1 MRDTTH
7 PFSLNRSKASVAF
20 LVTFTSLVVGAYAL
34 AQDAILPQGDPR
46 LNNSPEEQA
55 RRDATRDSR
64 LKQQGQGPNYR
75 VEGELQGGERQAT
88 VGDPNGPSRQDTGL
102 ADPSV
107 NPGQAS
113 GMKRVQ
119 GRVIKSEDRT
129 HTVRLAT
136 GGDTTLMVD
145 DRTRGDKDLRPGDVI
160 TGILTPEGRA
170 VMVQKA
176 PRNQ

>member
-1 MRDTTH
+1 MRDTHHHLPLIRGKRRITV
-7 PFSLNRSKASVAF
+7 FATLA
-20 LVTFTSLVVGAYAL
+20 SLVVSANAL

-55 RRDATRDSR
+55 RRDEARDSR

-75 VEGELQGGERQAT
+75 VEGELQGGERQST

-113 GMKRVQ
+113 GMKHVQ
-119 GRVIKSEDRT
+119 GRIIKSENKT

-145 DRTRGDKDLRPGDVI
+145 DRTRGDTDLRPGDVI
-160 TGILTPEGRA
+160 TGILTPQGRA

-176 PRNQ
+176 PRGE